1 VNVSFFF
8 ARRYLFAKKS
18 RNIINVISSISL
30 GVVAFVATAMILVM
44 SAFSGLENLI
54 EDIFS
59 NFDAPITITAKEG
72 TFLSDA
78 SIDYTSLKQIEGI
91 SEVGKVIEHD
101 VWLNYGDQN
110 TVATLKGV
118 EPQFV
123 KTLQTDSIL
132 YTGKFILEKDSNSFV
147 VVGVG
152 VRGEL
157 LFPINL
163 NQPVILSLKAPIV
176 GKRLSTHKEN
186 AFNEADIQVS
196 GTFSSNAEL
205 DKKYVFTS
213 FKFAQELF
221 ELQDACSAIEIQ
233 LSPNA
238 NVQEVKSKL
247 VSLLPQCNIQTREDK
262 NAIVYKTN
270 ASEKWATYLI
280 LVFILIIAS
289 FNILASLTLL
299 IIEKKQ
305 DIFVLY
311 SMGATKKMIRNI
323 FVFEG
328 IFINFIGA
336 LVGTILGVI
345 ITLLQQNIGLVRMEG
360 AIVEYYP
367 MDLNASAVFGI
378 FITAFTVGSTFCIL
392 VVPQLL
398 KRFSRT
404 QTA

>member
-1 VNVSFFF
+1 
-8 ARRYLFAKKS
+8 
-18 RNIINVISSISL
+18 
-30 GVVAFVATAMILVM
+30 MILVM
-44 SAFSGLENLI
+44 SAFSGLELLI

-72 TFLSDA
+72 SFINDA
-78 SIDYTSLKQIEGI
+78 SIDYAAIEQTEGVAEI
-91 SEVGKVIEHD
+91 GKIIEHD

-110 TVATLKGV
+110 TVATLKGIQ
-118 EPQFV
+118 PHFV

-132 YTGKFILEKDSNSFV
+132 YSGNFTVEKDSSSFL

-157 LFPINL
+157 LFPIEL

-221 ELQDACSAIEIQ
+221 ELQGGCSAIELQ
-233 LSPNA
+233 LQPNS
-238 NVQEVKSKL
+238 NVAQIKSKL
-247 VSLLPQCNIQTREDK
+247 ESLLPNCNIQTREDK

-299 IIEKKQ
+299 IIEKKK
-305 DIFVLY
+305 DIFILY

-328 IFINFIGA
+328 IFINLLGA
-336 LVGTILGVI
+336 LIGTAIGVV
-345 ITLLQQNIGLVRMEG
+345 ITFLQQNIGLVRMEG

-367 MDLNASAVFGI
+367 MDLNPLSVLGI
-378 FITAFTVGSTFCIL
+378 FTTAFAVGSLFCIA

-398 KRFSRT
+398 KRFSQT

>member
-1 VNVSFFF
+1 MNVSFFF

-18 RNIINVISSISL
+18 RNIINVISLISL

-72 TFLSDA
+72 TFLPD
-78 SIDYTSLKQIEGI
+78 SIVDYQAIQQIEGI
-91 SEVGKVIEHD
+91 KEIGEVIEHD

-110 TVATLKGV
+110 TVATLKGIQ
-118 EPQFV
+118 PQFV
-123 KTLQTDSIL
+123 KTLQTDSIT
-132 YTGKFILEKDSNSFV
+132 YSGKFILEKDSSSFL

-157 LFPINL
+157 LFPIEL
-163 NQPVILSLKAPIV
+163 NQPVILTLKAPIV

-221 ELQDACSAIEIQ
+221 ELENGCSAIEIQ
-233 LSPNA
+233 LQPNA
-238 NVQEVKSKL
+238 NAQEVKSKL
-247 VSLLPQCNIQTREDK
+247 TALLPNCNVQTREDK

-280 LVFILIIAS
+280 LVFILVIAS

-299 IIEKKQ
+299 IIEKKK
-305 DIFVLY
+305 DIFILY

-323 FVFEG
+323 FIFEG
-328 IFINFIGA
+328 VFINVLGA
-336 LVGTILGVI
+336 CIGTILGVI
-345 ITLLQQNIGLVRMEG
+345 ITILQQKIGLVRMEG

-367 MDLNASAVFGI
+367 MDLDPLAVLGI
-378 FITAFTVGSTFCIL
+378 FITAFTVGSLFCIL

-398 KRFSRT
+398 KRFSK
-404 QTA
+404 

>member
-1 VNVSFFF
+1 
-8 ARRYLFAKKS
+8 
-18 RNIINVISSISL
+18 
-30 GVVAFVATAMILVM
+30 MILVM

-132 YTGKFILEKDSNSFV
+132 YTGKFILEKDSNSFL

-157 LFPINL
+157 LFPIDL

-221 ELQDACSAIEIQ
+221 ELQDACSAIELQ
-233 LSPNA
+233 LSPNT
-238 NVQEVKSKL
+238 NVQEVKTKL
-247 VSLLPQCNIQTREDK
+247 VSLLPHCNIQTREDK